1 VTEGHGVPVGV
12 VAEAANRHD
21 SKLVEETLDARVIQP
36 PPQEAFKQNLCLDAG
51 YDSLNM
57 PDRVE
62 AKGLIPHIRSRD
74 KERDLKKRIPGY
86 RARRW
91 VVERTHS
98 WMNRFRRIL
107 IRWEKR
113 ADNYLAMLQ
122 FACAIITLQACEVF
136 G

>member
-1 VTEGHGVPVGV
+1 MGV
-12 VAEAANRHD
+12 VAAPANKND
-21 SKLVEETLDARVIQP
+21 SQLVEQTLDARMIQP
-36 PPQEAFKQNLCLDAG
+36 PAHEEFKQNLCLDAG
-51 YDSLNM
+51 YDLLDM
-57 PDRVE
+57 PARVE
-62 AKGLIPHIRSRD
+62 AKGLVAHIRSRR
-74 KERDLKKRIPGY
+74 KEIDLKKRIPGY

-91 VVERTHS
+91 VVERAHS

-122 FACAIITLQACEVF
+122 FACAIITLHACEVF

>member
-1 VTEGHGVPVGV
+1 M
-12 VAEAANRHD
+12 VAECANKND
-21 SKLVEETLDARVIQP
+21 SQLVEQTLDARVIQP
-36 PPQEAFKQNLCLDAG
+36 PAHEEFKQNLSLDAG
-51 YDSLNM
+51 YDLHDM
-57 PDRVE
+57 PERVE
-62 AKGLIPHIRSRD
+62 AKGLIPHIRSRR

-98 WMNRFRRIL
+98 WMNRFRRVL
-107 IRWEKR
+107 IRWEKN

>member
-1 VTEGHGVPVGV
+1 MGV
-12 VAEAANRHD
+12 VVAPANKND
-21 SKLVEETLDARVIQP
+21 SQLVEQTLDARVIQP
-36 PPQEAFKQNLCLDAG
+36 PVHEEFKQNLSLDAG
-51 YDSLNM
+51 YDLLDM

-62 AKGLIPHIRSRD
+62 AKGMVPHIRSRR
-74 KERDLKKRIPGY
+74 KERDLKRAVPGY

-91 VVERTHS
+91 VVERAHS

-107 IRWEKR
+107 IRWEK
-113 ADNYLAMLQ
+113 AAENYLAMLQ